1 MKPRILFISI
11 VVLFLCRC
19 IAWYIFPLY
28 DDAFITFQYA
38 SNLVQH
44 GQFVFS
50 LDIWVQAVTCPLYA
64 LILTPLFLFSHFPQ
78 KIIPL
83 LNILIECSILW
94 LSRDLFY
101 NKTKQ
106 SYNLLFGLMISL
118 SPLLARVSVGGME
131 MPFLA
136 LVYIILLL
144 AVKNRHTYIVG
155 IPALSAIMFFIRPE
169 ASILA
174 IISVVY
180 LWIIH
185 GWKKTIFPA
194 LCGLLIALIGMLIM
208 QLVYQSPLPQSL
220 MAKSE
225 HISEGFINTS
235 MQLFAPEPV
244 SLVIHSIVFLSF
256 IWIIYARIKLSH
268 WMYINVS
275 WYVLYALAYVLARP
289 SIWSWYGYPLVFMA
303 ILHIV
308 GMVEILSHQLW
319 IKRLE
324 TALQS
329 KIVLVIPL
337 VIWFGIS
344 AKSTPERIT
353 QNIYDR
359 LQNSEYFKGN
369 KLETIVAGDVGAI
382 GYFTKK
388 RIIDVNS
395 LVWINKSQQIRSA
408 SMVDIIKNE
417 KPDYIFLNA
426 TRSQINL
433 IQSKYIDAYQTI
445 DRYDKDGSSI
455 LTIDS
460 TIYPD
465 IVWRQDYLLLK
476 RKQQ

>member
-1 MKPRILFISI
+1 MKPKIFFISI
-11 VVLFLCRC
+11 IVLFLCRC

-83 LNILIECSILW
+83 LNIFIECSVLW
-94 LSRDLFY
+94 LSRDLFL

-136 LVYIILLL
+136 LCYILLLL
-144 AVKNRHTYIVG
+144 AVKNRHIYIVS

-169 ASILA
+169 AAILA

-194 LCGLLIALIGMLIM
+194 LCGLMIALIGMLIM
-208 QLVYQSPLPQSL
+208 QIVYQSPLPQSL

-225 HISEGFINTS
+225 HISEGFTITA
-235 MQLFAPEPV
+235 MQLFAPEPM
-244 SLVIHSIVFLSF
+244 SLVFHSIVFLSL

-337 VIWFGIS
+337 IIWFGIYAIS
-344 AKSTPERIT
+344 NPEKIT
-353 QNIYDR
+353 RNIYDR
-359 LQNSEYFKGN
+359 LQNSQYFKGN
-369 KLETIVAGDVGAI
+369 TLETIVAGDVGAI

-388 RIIDVNS
+388 RIIDINS
-395 LVWINKSQQIRSA
+395 LVWINKKQYITSA
-408 SMVDIIKNE
+408 SMDDIIENE

-426 TRSQINL
+426 TRSQIKL
-433 IQSKYIDAYQTI
+433 IQTRHIDAYQTL
-445 DRYDKDGSSI
+445 DRYDKDGSLIS
-455 LTIDS
+455 TMDS

-476 RKQQ
+476 RK

>member
-19 IAWYIFPLY
+19 TAWYIFPLY

-101 NKTKQ
+101 NKTKH

-136 LVYIILLL
+136 LVYIIILL

-155 IPALSAIMFFIRPE
+155 IPALSALMFFIRPE
-169 ASILA
+169 ASMLA

-235 MQLFAPEPV
+235 MQLFAPEPM
-244 SLVIHSIVFLSF
+244 SLVIHSIVFFSF

-308 GMVEILSHQLW
+308 GMVEILSHHLW

-433 IQSKYIDAYQTI
+433 IQSKYIDAYHTI

-455 LTIDS
+455 STIDS

>member
-1 MKPRILFISI
+1 MKPRIFFISI

-19 IAWYIFPLY
+19 IAWYLFPLY

-50 LDIWVQAVTCPLYA
+50 LDIWVQAVTCPLYS

-94 LSRDLFY
+94 LSRDLFL
-101 NKTKQ
+101 NQTKQ
-106 SYNLLFGLMISL
+106 SFYLIFGLMISL

-131 MPFLA
+131 MPFLV
-136 LVYIILLL
+136 LGYIFLLL
-144 AVKNRHTYIVG
+144 AVKNRHTFIVG

-174 IISVVY
+174 IISVIY

-225 HISEGFINTS
+225 HISEGFTITA
-235 MQLFAPEPV
+235 MQLFAPEPM

-268 WMYINVS
+268 WMYINAS

-308 GMVEILSHQLW
+308 GMVEILSHHLW

-353 QNIYDR
+353 KNIYDR

-395 LVWINKSQQIRSA
+395 LVWINKSQHITSA
-408 SMVDIIKNE
+408 SMVDIIEKE
-417 KPDYIFLNA
+417 KPDYMFLNA

-433 IQSKYIDAYQTI
+433 IQSRYIDAYQTI

-455 LTIDS
+455 STMDS

>member
-64 LILTPLFLFSHFPQ
+64 LILTPLFLFSHFPH

-83 LNILIECSILW
+83 LNIFIECSILW

-131 MPFLA
+131 MPSLA

-235 MQLFAPEPV
+235 MQLFAPEPM

-408 SMVDIIKNE
+408 SMVDIIKHE

-455 LTIDS
+455 STIDS

>member
-11 VVLFLCRC
+11 IVLFLCRC
-19 IAWYIFPLY
+19 IAWYVFPLY

-83 LNILIECSILW
+83 LNILIECSVLW
-94 LSRDLFY
+94 LSRDLFI

-106 SYNLLFGLMISL
+106 SYNLLFGLMVSL

-136 LVYIILLL
+136 LCYILLLL
-144 AVKNRHTYIVG
+144 AVKNRHIYIFG

-169 ASILA
+169 AAILA

-180 LWIIH
+180 LWVVY
-185 GWKKTIFPA
+185 GWKKTILPA
-194 LCGLLIALIGMLIM
+194 LCGLMIALIGMFIM
-208 QLVYQSPLPQSL
+208 QLVYNSPLPQSI

-225 HISEGFINTS
+225 HISEGFVITA
-235 MQLFAPEPV
+235 MQLFAPEPM
-244 SLVIHSIVFLSF
+244 SIMFHSIVFLSF
-256 IWIIYARIKLSH
+256 ILIIYARIKLSP
-268 WMYINVS
+268 WMYINIS
-275 WYVLYALAYVLARP
+275 WYVLYALAYVFARP

-308 GMVEILSHQLW
+308 GMVQILSHQLW
-319 IKRLE
+319 IKRLD
-324 TALQS
+324 TIVQS

-337 VIWFGIS
+337 IIWFGIYAIS
-344 AKSTPERIT
+344 NPEKIT
-353 QNIYDR
+353 RNIYDR
-359 LQNSEYFKGN
+359 LQNSQYFKGN
-369 KLETIVAGDVGAI
+369 TLETIVAGDVGAI

-388 RIIDVNS
+388 RIIDINS
-395 LVWINKSQQIRSA
+395 LVWINKKQYITSA
-408 SMVDIIKNE
+408 SMDDIIENE

-426 TRSQINL
+426 TRSQIKL
-433 IQSKYIDAYQTI
+433 IQTRHIDAYQTL

-455 LTIDS
+455 STMDS

-476 RKQQ
+476 RK

>member
-94 LSRDLFY
+94 LSRDLFL
-101 NKTKQ
+101 NKAKQ

>member
-131 MPFLA
+131 MPSLA

-235 MQLFAPEPV
+235 MQLFAPEPM
-244 SLVIHSIVFLSF
+244 SLVIHSIVFFSF

-308 GMVEILSHQLW
+308 GMVEILSHHLW

-395 LVWINKSQQIRSA
+395 LVWINKSQQMRSA

-455 LTIDS
+455 STIDS

>member
-1 MKPRILFISI
+1 MKPRIFFISI

-19 IAWYIFPLY
+19 IAWYLFPLY

-50 LDIWVQAVTCPLYA
+50 LDIWVQAVTCPLYS

-94 LSRDLFY
+94 LSRDLFL
-101 NKTKQ
+101 NQTKQ
-106 SYNLLFGLMISL
+106 SFYLIFGLMISL

-131 MPFLA
+131 MPFLV
-136 LVYIILLL
+136 LGYIFLLL
-144 AVKNRHTYIVG
+144 AVKNRHTFIVG

-185 GWKKTIFPA
+185 GWKKTIIPA

-225 HISEGFINTS
+225 HISEGFTITA
-235 MQLFAPEPV
+235 MQLFAPEPM

-268 WMYINVS
+268 WMYINAS

-308 GMVEILSHQLW
+308 GMVEILSHHLW

-353 QNIYDR
+353 KNIYDR

-395 LVWINKSQQIRSA
+395 LVWINKSQHITSA
-408 SMVDIIKNE
+408 SMVDIIEKE
-417 KPDYIFLNA
+417 KPDYMFLNA

-433 IQSKYIDAYQTI
+433 IQSRYIDAYQTI

-455 LTIDS
+455 STMDS

>member
-244 SLVIHSIVFLSF
+244 SLVIHSIIFLSF

-308 GMVEILSHQLW
+308 GMVEILSHHLW

-433 IQSKYIDAYQTI
+433 IQ
-445 DRYDKDGSSI
+445 
-455 LTIDS
+455 
-460 TIYPD
+460 
-465 IVWRQDYLLLK
+465 
-476 RKQQ
+476 RKS

>member
-1 MKPRILFISI
+1 MKPRIFFISI

-19 IAWYIFPLY
+19 IAWYLFPLY

-50 LDIWVQAVTCPLYA
+50 LDIWVQAVTCPLYS

-94 LSRDLFY
+94 LSRDLFL
-101 NKTKQ
+101 NQTKQ
-106 SYNLLFGLMISL
+106 SFYLIFGLMISL

-131 MPFLA
+131 MPFLV
-136 LVYIILLL
+136 LGYIFLLL
-144 AVKNRHTYIVG
+144 AVKNRHTFIVG

-174 IISVVY
+174 IISVIY

-185 GWKKTIFPA
+185 GWKKTIIPA

-225 HISEGFINTS
+225 HISEGFTITA
-235 MQLFAPEPV
+235 MQLFAPEPM

-268 WMYINVS
+268 WMYINAS

-308 GMVEILSHQLW
+308 GMVEILSHHLW

-353 QNIYDR
+353 KNIYDR

-395 LVWINKSQQIRSA
+395 LVWINKSQHITSA
-408 SMVDIIKNE
+408 SMVDIIEKE
-417 KPDYIFLNA
+417 KPDYMFLNA

-433 IQSKYIDAYQTI
+433 IQSRYIDAYQTI

-455 LTIDS
+455 STMDS

-476 RKQQ
+476 RK

>member
-1 MKPRILFISI
+1 MKPRIFFISI

-19 IAWYIFPLY
+19 IAWYLFPLY

-50 LDIWVQAVTCPLYA
+50 LDIWVQAVTCPLYS

-94 LSRDLFY
+94 LSRDLFL
-101 NKTKQ
+101 NQTKQ
-106 SYNLLFGLMISL
+106 SFYLIFGLMISL

-131 MPFLA
+131 MPFLI
-136 LVYIILLL
+136 LGYIFLLL
-144 AVKNRHTYIVG
+144 AVKNRHTFIVG

-225 HISEGFINTS
+225 HISEGFTITA
-235 MQLFAPEPV
+235 MQLFAPEPM

-268 WMYINVS
+268 WMYINAS

-308 GMVEILSHQLW
+308 GMVEILSHHLW

-353 QNIYDR
+353 KNIYDR

-395 LVWINKSQQIRSA
+395 LVWINKSQQITSA
-408 SMVDIIKNE
+408 SMVDIIEKE
-417 KPDYIFLNA
+417 KPDYMFLNA

-433 IQSKYIDAYQTI
+433 IQSRYKDAYQTI

-455 LTIDS
+455 STMDS

>member
-1 MKPRILFISI
+1 MKPRIFFISI

-19 IAWYIFPLY
+19 IAWYLFPLY

-50 LDIWVQAVTCPLYA
+50 LDIWVQAVTCPLYS

-83 LNILIECSILW
+83 LNILIECYILW
-94 LSRDLFY
+94 LSRDLFL
-101 NKTKQ
+101 NQTKQ
-106 SYNLLFGLMISL
+106 SFYLIFGLMISL

-131 MPFLA
+131 MPFLI
-136 LVYIILLL
+136 LGYIFLLL
-144 AVKNRHTYIVG
+144 AVKNRHTFIVG

-185 GWKKTIFPA
+185 GWKKTIIPA

-225 HISEGFINTS
+225 HISEGFTITA
-235 MQLFAPEPV
+235 MQLFAPEPM

-268 WMYINVS
+268 WMYINAS

-308 GMVEILSHQLW
+308 GMVEILSHHLW

-353 QNIYDR
+353 KNIYDR

-395 LVWINKSQQIRSA
+395 LVWINKSQQITSA
-408 SMVDIIKNE
+408 SMVDIIEKE
-417 KPDYIFLNA
+417 KPDYMFLNA

-433 IQSKYIDAYQTI
+433 IQSRYIDAYQTI

-455 LTIDS
+455 STMDS

>member
-83 LNILIECSILW
+83 LNIFIECSILW

-235 MQLFAPEPV
+235 MQLFAPEPM

>member
-1 MKPRILFISI
+1 MKPRIFFISI

-19 IAWYIFPLY
+19 IAWYLFPLY

-50 LDIWVQAVTCPLYA
+50 LDIWVQAVTCPLYS

-83 LNILIECSILW
+83 LNILIECYILW
-94 LSRDLFY
+94 LSRDLFL
-101 NKTKQ
+101 NQTKQ
-106 SYNLLFGLMISL
+106 SFYLIFGLMISL

-131 MPFLA
+131 MPFLV
-136 LVYIILLL
+136 LGYIFLLL
-144 AVKNRHTYIVG
+144 AVKNRHTFIVG

-174 IISVVY
+174 IISVIY

-185 GWKKTIFPA
+185 GWKKTIIPA

-225 HISEGFINTS
+225 HISEGFTITA
-235 MQLFAPEPV
+235 MQLFAPEPM

-268 WMYINVS
+268 WMYINAS

-308 GMVEILSHQLW
+308 GMVEILSHHLW

-353 QNIYDR
+353 KNIYDR

-395 LVWINKSQQIRSA
+395 LVWINKSQHITSA
-408 SMVDIIKNE
+408 SMVDIIEKE
-417 KPDYIFLNA
+417 KPDYMFLNA

-433 IQSKYIDAYQTI
+433 IQSRYIDAYQTI

-455 LTIDS
+455 STMDS

>member
-1 MKPRILFISI
+1 MKPRIFFISI

-19 IAWYIFPLY
+19 IAWYLFPLY

-50 LDIWVQAVTCPLYA
+50 LDIWVQAVTCPLYS

-94 LSRDLFY
+94 LSRDLFL
-101 NKTKQ
+101 NQTKQ
-106 SYNLLFGLMISL
+106 SFYLIFGLMISL

-131 MPFLA
+131 MPFLV
-136 LVYIILLL
+136 LGYILLL
-144 AVKNRHTYIVG
+144 IAVKNRNTFMVG

-225 HISEGFINTS
+225 HISEGFTITA
-235 MQLFAPEPV
+235 MQLFAPEPM

-268 WMYINVS
+268 WMYINAS

-308 GMVEILSHQLW
+308 GMVEILSHHLW

-353 QNIYDR
+353 KNIYDR

-395 LVWINKSQQIRSA
+395 LVWINKSQHITSA
-408 SMVDIIKNE
+408 SMVDIIEKE
-417 KPDYIFLNA
+417 KPDYMFLNA

-433 IQSKYIDAYQTI
+433 IQSRYIDAYQTI

-455 LTIDS
+455 STMDS
-460 TIYPD
+460 AIYPD

>member
-1 MKPRILFISI
+1 MKPRIFFISI

-19 IAWYIFPLY
+19 IAWYLFPLY

-50 LDIWVQAVTCPLYA
+50 LDIWVQAVTCPLYS

-94 LSRDLFY
+94 LSRDLFL
-101 NKTKQ
+101 NQTKQ
-106 SYNLLFGLMISL
+106 SFYLIFGLMISL

-131 MPFLA
+131 MPFLV
-136 LVYIILLL
+136 LGYIFLLL
-144 AVKNRHTYIVG
+144 AVKNRHTFIVG

-185 GWKKTIFPA
+185 GWKKTIIPA

-225 HISEGFINTS
+225 HISEGFTITAI
-235 MQLFAPEPV
+235 QLFAPEPM

-268 WMYINVS
+268 WMYINAS

-308 GMVEILSHQLW
+308 GMVEILSHHLW

-353 QNIYDR
+353 KNIYDR

-395 LVWINKSQQIRSA
+395 LVWINKSQHITSA
-408 SMVDIIKNE
+408 SMVDIIEKE
-417 KPDYIFLNA
+417 KPDYMFLNA

-433 IQSKYIDAYQTI
+433 IQSRYIDAYQTI

-455 LTIDS
+455 STMDS

>member
-244 SLVIHSIVFLSF
+244 SLVIHSIIFLSF

>member
-1 MKPRILFISI
+1 MKPRKFFISI

-19 IAWYIFPLY
+19 IAWYLFPLY

-50 LDIWVQAVTCPLYA
+50 LDIWVQAVTCPLYS

-94 LSRDLFY
+94 LSRDLFL
-101 NKTKQ
+101 NQTKQ
-106 SYNLLFGLMISL
+106 SFYLIFGLMISL

-131 MPFLA
+131 MPFLV
-136 LVYIILLL
+136 LGYIFLLL
-144 AVKNRHTYIVG
+144 AVKNRHTFIVG
-155 IPALSAIMFFIRPE
+155 IPTLSAIMFFIRPE

-174 IISVVY
+174 IISVIY

-185 GWKKTIFPA
+185 GWKKTIIPA

-225 HISEGFINTS
+225 HISEGFTITA
-235 MQLFAPEPV
+235 MQLFAPEPM

-268 WMYINVS
+268 WMYINAS

-308 GMVEILSHQLW
+308 GMVEILSHHLW

-353 QNIYDR
+353 KNIYDR

-395 LVWINKSQQIRSA
+395 LVWINKSQHITSA
-408 SMVDIIKNE
+408 SMVDIIEKE
-417 KPDYIFLNA
+417 KPDYMFLNA

-433 IQSKYIDAYQTI
+433 IQSRYIDAYQTI

-455 LTIDS
+455 STMDS

>member
-1 MKPRILFISI
+1 
-11 VVLFLCRC
+11 
-19 IAWYIFPLY
+19 
-28 DDAFITFQYA
+28 
-38 SNLVQH
+38 
-44 GQFVFS
+44 
-50 LDIWVQAVTCPLYA
+50 
-64 LILTPLFLFSHFPQ
+64 
-78 KIIPL
+78 
-83 LNILIECSILW
+83 
-94 LSRDLFY
+94 
-101 NKTKQ
+101 
-106 SYNLLFGLMISL
+106 MISL

-131 MPFLA
+131 MPFLV
-136 LVYIILLL
+136 LGYIFLLL
-144 AVKNRHTYIVG
+144 AVKNRHTFIVG
-155 IPALSAIMFFIRPE
+155 IPTLSAIMFFIRPE

-174 IISVVY
+174 IISVIY

-185 GWKKTIFPA
+185 GWKKTIIPA

-225 HISEGFINTS
+225 HISEGFTITA
-235 MQLFAPEPV
+235 MQLFAPEPM

-268 WMYINVS
+268 WMYINAS

-308 GMVEILSHQLW
+308 GMVEILSHHLW

-353 QNIYDR
+353 KNIYDR

-395 LVWINKSQQIRSA
+395 LVWINKSQHITSA
-408 SMVDIIKNE
+408 SMVDIIEKE
-417 KPDYIFLNA
+417 KPDYMFLNA

-433 IQSKYIDAYQTI
+433 IQSRYIDAYQTI

-455 LTIDS
+455 STMDS

>member
-1 MKPRILFISI
+1 MKPRIFFISI

-19 IAWYIFPLY
+19 IAWYLFPLY

-38 SNLVQH
+38 SNLVKH

-83 LNILIECSILW
+83 LNILIECSLLW
-94 LSRDLFY
+94 LSRDLFI
-101 NKTKQ
+101 NQTKQ
-106 SYNLLFGLMISL
+106 SYNLIFGLMISL

-136 LVYIILLL
+136 LYYILLLL
-144 AVKNRHTYIVG
+144 AVKNRHTYIFG

-169 ASILA
+169 AAILA

-180 LWIIH
+180 LWVVY
-185 GWKKTIFPA
+185 GWKKTILPA
-194 LCGLLIALIGMLIM
+194 LCGLMIALIGMFIM
-208 QLVYQSPLPQSL
+208 QLVYNSPLPQSL

-225 HISEGFINTS
+225 HISEGFVITA
-235 MQLFAPEPV
+235 MQLFAPEPM
-244 SLVIHSIVFLSF
+244 SLVFHSIVFLSF
-256 IWIIYARIKLSH
+256 LWIIYARIKLSH
-268 WMYINVS
+268 WMFINVS
-275 WYVLYALAYVLARP
+275 WYVLYALAYLLARP
-289 SIWSWYGYPLVFMA
+289 SIWSWYGYPLLFMA

-324 TALQS
+324 TIIQS

-337 VIWFGIS
+337 IIWFSIYAIS
-344 AKSTPERIT
+344 NPEKIT
-353 QNIYDR
+353 RNIYDR
-359 LQNSEYFKGN
+359 LQNSQYFKGN
-369 KLETIVAGDVGAI
+369 TLETIVAGDVGAI

-388 RIIDVNS
+388 RIIDINS
-395 LVWINKSQQIRSA
+395 LVWINKTQHITSA
-408 SMVDIIKNE
+408 SMDDIIENE

-426 TRSQINL
+426 TRSQIKL
-433 IQSKYIDAYQTI
+433 IQTRHIDAYQTI
-445 DRYDKDGSSI
+445 DRYDKDGSLIST
-455 LTIDS
+455 LDS

-476 RKQQ
+476 RK

>member
-11 VVLFLCRC
+11 IVLFLCRC

-83 LNILIECSILW
+83 LNILIECSVLW
-94 LSRDLFY
+94 LSRDLFI

-136 LVYIILLL
+136 LCYIFLLL
-144 AVKNRHTYIVG
+144 AVKNRHTYIFG

-169 ASILA
+169 AAILA

-180 LWIIH
+180 LWFVY
-185 GWKKTIFPA
+185 GWKKTILPA
-194 LCGLLIALIGMLIM
+194 LCGLMIALIGMFIM
-208 QLVYQSPLPQSL
+208 QLVYHSPLPQSI

-225 HISEGFINTS
+225 HISEGFVITA
-235 MQLFAPEPV
+235 MQLFAPEPM
-244 SLVIHSIVFLSF
+244 SIMFHSIVFLSF
-256 IWIIYARIKLSH
+256 ILIIYARIKLSD
-268 WMYINVS
+268 WMYINIS

-308 GMVEILSHQLW
+308 GMVEILSDQLW
-319 IKRLE
+319 IKRIE
-324 TALQS
+324 TVVQS

-337 VIWFGIS
+337 IFWFSIS
-344 AKSTPERIT
+344 AISNPEKIT
-353 QNIYDR
+353 RNIYDR
-359 LQNSEYFKGN
+359 LQNAQYFKGN
-369 KLETIVAGDVGAI
+369 TLETIVAGDVGAI

-388 RIIDVNS
+388 RIIDINS
-395 LVWINKSQQIRSA
+395 LVWINKAKHITSA
-408 SMVDIIKNE
+408 SMDDIIENE

-433 IQSKYIDAYQTI
+433 IQSRYKDAYQTI

-455 LTIDS
+455 STMDS

-476 RKQQ
+476 RK

>member
-83 LNILIECSILW
+83 LNIFIECSILW

-194 LCGLLIALIGMLIM
+194 LCGLLFALIGMLIM

-235 MQLFAPEPV
+235 MQLFAPEPM

-256 IWIIYARIKLSH
+256 LWIIYARIKLSH

-308 GMVEILSHQLW
+308 GMVQILSHQLW

-324 TALQS
+324 SALQS

-337 VIWFGIS
+337 IIWFGIS

-455 LTIDS
+455 STIDS